1 MADTPTEDRPDRS
14 DETAKLELPS
24 LSLPRLGRRRKQAP
38 ADADAAAEPRTD
50 EAPAAPEAPT
60 ATAVAD
66 EPAPVTPA
74 AAEPTT
80 PLTPTAPPR
89 SSRLLTRRRRPEPPA
104 SPEPTERIAAP
115 APDQPAVVEEVA
127 EPEQEEERE
136 RRPFRLPAL
145 PVRLAAALTGV
156 VVGLAG
162 AVLTYAALQGCD
174 AVRGTETCGGGAG
187 LALLL
192 VILVLMVLLGG
203 VLLAAWRVS
212 ESPRG
217 TSFLAVG
224 ALAVIA
230 MLTAADQTAVWT
242 FVAVPVLCALT
253 YLLATWVTTTYVEP
267 QPERGPEHDVALTGV
282 RGRRPPARR
291 SAPC

>member
-38 ADADAAAEPRTD
+38 ADADAAADAEPRTD

-66 EPAPVTPA
+66 EPAPVTPV

-89 SSRLLTRRRRPEPPA
+89 SSRLLTRRRRPEPQRVRADRAHRRPR
-104 SPEPTERIAAP
+104 PV
-115 APDQPAVVEEVA
+115 QPAVVEEAA

-267 QPERGPEHDVALTGV
+267 QPERGPEHDV
-282 RGRRPPARR
+282 R
-291 SAPC
+291 

>member
-38 ADADAAAEPRTD
+38 ADSDAAADAEPRTD

-60 ATAVAD
+60 TTAVAD
-66 EPAPVTPA
+66 EPTTVTPV

-80 PLTPTAPPR
+80 PLAPTTPPR
-89 SSRLLTRRRRPEPPA
+89 SSRLLTRRRRPEPQE
-104 SPEPTERIAAP
+104 SERTERIAAP
-115 APDQPAVVEEVA
+115 VPVQPAVVEEAA
-127 EPEQEEERE
+127 EPEQEVERE
-136 RRPFRLPAL
+136 RRPFHLPAL

-267 QPERGPEHDVALTGV
+267 QPERGPEHDV
-282 RGRRPPARR
+282 R
-291 SAPC
+291 

>member
-1 MADTPTEDRPDRS
+1 MADTPTEDGPDRS
-14 DETAKLELPS
+14 EETAKLELPS

-38 ADADAAAEPRTD
+38 PDAEADPAQ
-50 EAPAAPEAPT
+50 APTATEAPT
-60 ATAVAD
+60 ATVVED
-66 EPAPVTPA
+66 EPATVPST

-89 SSRLLTRRRRPEPPA
+89 SSRLLTRRRR
-104 SPEPTERIAAP
+104 SEPTERVTAP
-115 APDQPAVVEEVA
+115 ASDEPAVDAAVVQEA
-127 EPEQEEERE
+127 EPEQDEETERQ
-136 RRPFRLPAL
+136 PFRLPSL
-145 PVRLAAALTGV
+145 PVRVAAALTGV
-156 VVGLAG
+156 LVGLAG
-162 AVLTYAALQGCD
+162 AFLTYAALQGCD

-224 ALAVIA
+224 ALAVVA
-230 MLTAADQTAVWT
+230 MLTAADQTSVWT

-267 QPERGPEHDVALTGV
+267 QPERGPEHDV
-282 RGRRPPARR
+282 R
-291 SAPC
+291 